1 MKNTKSFILV
11 GIVLAAICHVYTVQS
26 MEKPAPATYK
36 ISTIRNDSSKPVA
49 FRVQSDKKVSFNQ
62 VLNPQASFNY
72 GQAVPQGE
80 YIVLIYLAKKGANWT
95 LKSRPDG
102 QLGWVKDGKP
112 MEKGIALSPSFSL
125 RITEDN
131 VELMPSEAPA
141 APAPMAAAA
150 AAPEVVPAFVSQE
163 EKGEL
168 FQAINAGDLDK
179 LRALI
184 AKKVDLRKPSKDS
197 GHYPLSAATTADIPY
212 AKKYAVF
219 KMLLNAGASPDD
231 IDYASGMRPLHYAA
245 KIGSLAMVEEILK
258 ASALNPDA
266 LGGEKLRSPSSI
278 AVQSHRE
285 GIITPSLARKY
296 IASQKEFDK
305 ELPEAVKELQAKEQ
319 SRPTTDEVIAI
330 LKALRK
336 ALRVREGESMQG
348 SFDKGGAFRGLDLA
362 YIINNVLLVSDPER
376 QELLKAIGARVTP
389 EKREATMSEI
399 TDLIELVK
407 KLNEKY
413 PRNLIGTRVD
423 MVVWALEAAKHD
435 DRARSAFNK
444 LRIAMALL
452 AKVSEVTKD
461 PVALEK
467 IQKMLHDIALDYK
480 KDAEGNE
487 KEAGK
492 I

>member
-1 MKNTKSFILV
+1 MP
-11 GIVLAAICHVYTVQS
+11 LA
-26 MEKPAPATYK
+26 EK
-36 ISTIRNDSSKPVA
+36 
-49 FRVQSDKKVSFNQ
+49 
-62 VLNPQASFNY
+62 
-72 GQAVPQGE
+72 
-80 YIVLIYLAKKGANWT
+80 
-95 LKSRPDG
+95 
-102 QLGWVKDGKP
+102 
-112 MEKGIALSPSFSL
+112 
-125 RITEDN
+125 
-131 VELMPSEAPA
+131 
-141 APAPMAAAA
+141 
-150 AAPEVVPAFVSQE
+150 
-163 EKGEL
+163 
-168 FQAINAGDLDK
+168 
-179 LRALI
+179 
-184 AKKVDLRKPSKDS
+184 
-197 GHYPLSAATTADIPY
+197 
-212 AKKYAVF
+212 
-219 KMLLNAGASPDD
+219 
-231 IDYASGMRPLHYAA
+231 
-245 KIGSLAMVEEILK
+245 
-258 ASALNPDA
+258 
-266 LGGEKLRSPSSI
+266 KLRSPSSI

>member
-1 MKNTKSFILV
+1 MKSTGSFILV
-11 GIVLAAICHVYTVQS
+11 GMALAAIYHVYTVQA
-26 MEKPAPATYK
+26 MEKPAPALYK
-36 ISTIRNDSSKPVA
+36 ISTIQNDSSKPVA

-62 VLNPQASFNY
+62 VVNSKASFNY
-72 GQAVPQGE
+72 GQAIPQGE
-80 YIVLIYLAKKGANWT
+80 YIVFIYLAKKGAQWT

-112 MEKGIALSPSFSL
+112 LEKGIAWTPAFSL
-125 RITEDN
+125 RLTEDAI
-131 VELMPSEAPA
+131 ELVPSEGSA

-150 AAPEVVPAFVSQE
+150 AAPAVAPFISQE
-163 EKGEL
+163 EKAEL

-184 AKKVDLRKPSKDS
+184 AKKVDLRKPSKES
-197 GHYPLSAATTADIPY
+197 GHYPLSAAITADIPY
-212 AKKYAVF
+212 AQRYAVF

-258 ASALNPDA
+258 ASVLNPDA
-266 LGGEKLRSPSSI
+266 LAGEKLRSPSSI

-285 GIITPSLARKY
+285 GIITPSLARKH
-296 IASQKEFDK
+296 IVSQEEFNK
-305 ELPEAVKELQAKEQ
+305 ELPEAIKELQAKEQ
-319 SRPTTDEVIAI
+319 SRPTTDQVIAI

-399 TDLIELVK
+399 TDLINLVK
-407 KLNEKY
+407 NLNEKY
-413 PRNLIGTRVD
+413 PRGVIGNRVD

-461 PVALEK
+461 PIALEK

-480 KDAEGNE
+480 KDAEGEE
-487 KEAGK
+487 KESERE
-492 I
+492 